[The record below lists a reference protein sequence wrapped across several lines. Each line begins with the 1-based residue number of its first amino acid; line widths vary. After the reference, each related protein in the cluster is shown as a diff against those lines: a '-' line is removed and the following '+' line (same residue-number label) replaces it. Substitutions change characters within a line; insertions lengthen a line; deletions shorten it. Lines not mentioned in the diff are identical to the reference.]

1 MNIYRTETR
10 SLPQHAENDNPDIDR
25 LDLTVNEIGGRKSH
39 MPGQIKSPV
48 LTMQHIP
55 NG

>member
-1 MNIYRTETR
+1 MNIYRDQSSR
-10 SLPQHAENDNPDIDR
+10 LPQHAENDNPEIDR

-48 LTMQHIP
+48 LTMQHMP